1 MTFEAGKVELMGR
14 QGRCSVKLLL
24 RSADGKETERKISYQ
39 IDTTP
44 QVVIAREGLGP

>member
-1 MTFEAGKVELMGR
+1 LRDQAGKAG
-14 QGRCSVKLLL
+14 
-24 RSADGKETERKISYQ
+24 EREIGYL